1 MSAPEHSAPLG
12 LGILG
17 LGGAAVNMM
26 PAFRRSPYFEVKA
39 VADIDED
46 VLRRF
51 KEDHEEALTYAD
63 IEGLSGDPAI
73 DLIYIG
79 TPNHIH
85 SEHARIALEHGK
97 HVLIEKPMAVTLE
110 DADEMIA
117 TAAANGVL
125 LGVNVKHSFEPRI
138 RKIREMAHGGELG
151 RLRMIHNW
159 RFVDWLY
166 RPRTEEEITPGWG
179 NGLLW
184 RQGPHQFDII
194 RTIGGGMMRSV
205 RGMTGVWDAGRRVPG
220 AFTTYFEFEDGL
232 CGTAMCSAYDHF
244 DSRAQ
249 VYGFDGTAPL
259 SEPARH
265 ARARRELKSH
275 DGSAEWENA
284 AAGAE
289 RYGGGRRS
297 TEASKVAGQSGGWI
311 LGGPLI
317 ASFDKG
323 DVRLSPA
330 GLIVDGDD
338 EQWEID
344 LTGEGDG
351 RDGRLETFHAA
362 IAEGK
367 SLIADGRWGKATQEV
382 LIAVEESAA
391 TGKEVTLSHQVP
403 SVD

>member
-1 MSAPEHSAPLG
+1 MSASPTPAPLG

-17 LGGAAVNMM
+17 LGGAAVNML
-26 PAFRRSPYFEVKA
+26 PAFRRSPHFEIKA
-39 VADIDED
+39 VADRDGA
-46 VLRRF
+46 VLDRF
-51 KEDHEEALTYAD
+51 SQDHSEARTYAD
-63 IEGLSGDPAI
+63 IEAISGDAAV

-79 TPNHIH
+79 TPNHVH
-85 SEHARIALEHGK
+85 SDHARTALEGGK

-117 TAAANGVL
+117 TAERNGVL

-138 RKIREMAHGGELG
+138 QKISALARSGELG

-166 RPRTEEEITPGWG
+166 RPRSEEEITPGWG

-205 RGMTGVWDAGRRVPG
+205 RGMTGVWDPARRVPG
-220 AFTTYFEFEDGL
+220 AFTVYFEFEDEV
-232 CGTAMCSAYDHF
+232 CGTATCSAYDHF
-244 DSRAQ
+244 DSRAL
-249 VYGFDGTAPL
+249 VYGFDGGAPL
-259 SEPARH
+259 TDSERYGG
-265 ARARRELKSH
+265 ARRELRSH
-275 DGSAEWENA
+275 DDSAEWENA

-297 TEASKVAGQSGGWI
+297 TAASKVPGQSGGWL
-311 LGGPLI
+311 LGGPLV
-317 ASFDKG
+317 ASFDHG

-338 EQWEID
+338 KQWEID

-351 RDGRLETFHAA
+351 RDGRLDSFHAA
-362 IAEGK
+362 IAGGRP
-367 SLIADGRWGKATQEV
+367 LAADGRWGKATQEV
-382 LIAVEESAA
+382 LIAVEQSAA
-391 TGKEVTLSHQVP
+391 TRKEVMLAHQVP